1 MKKFICLVLLNLL
14 IANLTFAFVP
24 AVLAGNR
31 ASRRNRVRRIHERNY
46 HEGNLVSTTT
56 YEHCYKKT
64 ENELIVQTYEN
75 TVYYYEKD
83 PRQCIQHSDRKLVEE
98 KLANQQQRE
107 SYQSHQTAIVITL
120 IFCGILFICVLVGII
135 LIEKF
140 FPDNEVLY
148 V

>member
-31 ASRRNRVRRIHERNY
+31 ASRRNRERRIHER
-46 HEGNLVSTTT
+46 NLVSTTT

-83 PRQCIQHSDRKLVEE
+83 PKQCIQHSDRKLVEE